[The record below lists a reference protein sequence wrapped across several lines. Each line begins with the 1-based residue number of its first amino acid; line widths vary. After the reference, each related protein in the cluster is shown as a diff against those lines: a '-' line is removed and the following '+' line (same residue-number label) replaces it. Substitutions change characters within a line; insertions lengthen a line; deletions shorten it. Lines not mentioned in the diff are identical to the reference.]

1 MWGGE
6 VVACEGLDQ
15 DGELC
20 RRKGMLCRQEG
31 VLRRQQCGSL
41 IRTDLKS

>member
-15 DGELC
+15 E
-20 RRKGMLCRQEG
+20 GMLYRQEGVLCRQEG
-31 VLRRQQCGSL
+31 VLYRQQCGSL
-41 IRTDLKS
+41 IKIDLKS